1 MKLFT
6 LLSLVFGLYDLC
18 RADLQTSKISLF
30 FSRALIIVRIN
41 HIIQYHFLLFSRLSF
56 FLLGI
61 CYQPNAEIT
70 NSNFNGKWYGKESS
84 AKAACSEDEKCLGYW
99 KRSGGHI
106 GILYAGTRTYAEGKP
121 NPTVKR
127 VWKKST
133 ECQQGKLYFNI
144 NDSSFK
150 RLLCV
155 FSPFNFFV
163 FFEIDPRNCIWANWE
178 PWSCPEDGCLGVVS
192 KLVTRN
198 RQKRVVERYD
208 GYCNG
213 SPSENELCRKHC
225 PSNLLQF
232 NFNSHSEVLD
242 QTLNWILI
250 KFHISLK
257 ILYI

>member
-1 MKLFT
+1 MK
-6 LLSLVFGLYDLC
+6 
-18 RADLQTSKISLF
+18 
-30 FSRALIIVRIN
+30 
-41 HIIQYHFLLFSRLSF
+41 
-56 FLLGI
+56 
-61 CYQPNAEIT
+61 PNAVRFIQE
-70 NSNFNGKWYGKESS
+70 GL
-84 AKAACSEDEKCLGYW
+84 ACAARD
-99 KRSGGHI
+99 
-106 GILYAGTRTYAEGKP
+106 
-121 NPTVKR
+121 
-127 VWKKST
+127 
-133 ECQQGKLYFNI
+133 
-144 NDSSFK
+144 K
-150 RLLCV
+150 RLLCD

-232 NFNSHSEVLD
+232 NFNSH
-242 QTLNWILI
+242 LNWILI

-257 ILYI
+257 ILYIWHIAHCKLSDWVEWSSCSESCDTGSRNRSRSILVSPHNEGKQCGPTFETTDCNEHPCPGNQLSW